1 MFFTVCNFILK
12 ITVEFSVIVNI
23 FLLLLQFQKF
33 SERIANIKIDV
44 IHKVKH
50 PYEEDDEDSNLHYSL
65 CLNKWNNENFSP
77 DFVELSKKLPKDIY
91 SLPQLL
97 AQKNEIVNLLVNHL
111 RTCNMDAL
119 QPALEYVSS
128 EVIFTSLKFFS
139 VLQLLFFLFRII
151 VAVAKDLSKEF
162 YQFFYPSILRESIR
176 LLDTREPDQIEWIF
190 TCLAYLFKYLWVP
203 IVRNISSILPELLPL
218 LSSSQPEY
226 IINFAAESFA
236 YVARKVRDKSQFL
249 KLSLRN
255 IKNSD
260 DVSVNFS

>member
-1 MFFTVCNFILK
+1 MQYGCLATSFRVCFIRYH
-12 ITVEFSVIVNI
+12 FYG
-23 FLLLLQFQKF
+23 F
-33 SERIANIKIDV
+33 
-44 IHKVKH
+44 
-50 PYEEDDEDSNLHYSL
+50 
-65 CLNKWNNENFSP
+65 
-77 DFVELSKKLPKDIY
+77 
-91 SLPQLL
+91 
-97 AQKNEIVNLLVNHL
+97 
-111 RTCNMDAL
+111 
-119 QPALEYVSS
+119 
-128 EVIFTSLKFFS
+128 KFFC
-139 VLQLLFFLFRII
+139 VFQFLFSFFRII

-260 DVSVNFS
+260 DVSVNLSLILRSSKSLHLYKMTYKYD